1 MSEYK
6 AVKITG
12 GAVADFQGGKRVRT
26 RKQKSKGGADEPME
40 PEDHT
45 FKNASIT
52 KIVGGATMMAP
63 VGGATMMAPVGG
75 ATMMA
80 PVTPPVAAPSM
91 LNSPPSNSIQ
101 TPLLQPQQ
109 QQQQQQLQQGG
120 VKQIK
125 VELKK
130 KHQSKKVKLHPK
142 REISKVNGQIKKTRK
157 FVLGVSSFHKRMKR
171 AKKMQHT
178 VKAMPIDKLREQ
190 LINAKLIKKTS
201 KAPES
206 ILRQIAEDSQLVGKH
221 IL

>member
-52 KIVGGATMMAP
+52 KI

>member
-63 VGGATMMAPVGG
+63 V
-75 ATMMA
+75 
-80 PVTPPVAAPSM
+80 TPPVAAPSM
-91 LNSPPSNSIQ
+91 QNIANLTPNSIQ

-109 QQQQQQLQQGG
+109 HQPQQQQGG

-178 VKAMPIDKLREQ
+178 VKAMPIDKLREH
-190 LINAKLIKKTS
+190 LIKANLIKKTS

>member
-12 GAVADFQGGKRVRT
+12 GAIADFQGGKKT
-26 RKQKSKGGADEPME
+26 RHRKVKGGADEPVE
-40 PEDHT
+40 IEDHA
-45 FKNASIT
+45 FKHANIT
-52 KIVGGATMMAP
+52 KVM
-63 VGGATMMAPVGG
+63 GG

-80 PVTPPVAAPSM
+80 PVTPPIAAPSM
-91 LNSPPSNSIQ
+91 LNSIHNNSIQ

-109 QQQQQQLQQGG
+109 LQQPQQPQQLQQSQQPQQQGG
-120 VKQIK
+120 VKHIR

-142 REISKVNGQIKKTRK
+142 REISKVNSHAKKTRK
-157 FVLGVSSFHKRMKR
+157 FVLGISSFHKRMNR

-178 VKAMPIDKLREQ
+178 VKAMPIDKLREH

>member
-12 GAVADFQGGKRVRT
+12 GAVADFQGGKKT
-26 RKQKSKGGADEPME
+26 RKRKVKGGDEPVE
-40 PEDHT
+40 PVEEHS
-45 FKNASIT
+45 FRNANIT
-52 KIVGGATMMAP
+52 KITGGATA
-63 VGGATMMAPVGG
+63 
-75 ATMMA
+75 MA
-80 PVTPPVAAPSM
+80 PVTPPIAAPSM
-91 LNSPPSNSIQ
+91 LNSLPSNSIQ

-109 QQQQQQLQQGG
+109 QQQQQQPQPQPQQQGG
-120 VKQIK
+120 VKHIR

-142 REISKVNGQIKKTRK
+142 REISKVNSHAKKTRK
-157 FVLGVSSFHKRMKR
+157 FVLGVSSFHKRMNR

-178 VKAMPIDKLREQ
+178 VKAMPIDKLREH

>member
-12 GAVADFQGGKRVRT
+12 GAVADFQGGKKRRT
-26 RKQKSKGGADEPME
+26 RKQNLKGGADEPME

-52 KIVGGATMMAP
+52 KIT
-63 VGGATMMAPVGG
+63 GG

-91 LNSPPSNSIQ
+91 QNIASLTPNSIQ

-109 QQQQQQLQQGG
+109 PQQQQQQQGG

-178 VKAMPIDKLREQ
+178 VKAMSLDKLREH

>member
-63 VGGATMMAPVGG
+63 VGGATMMAPV
-75 ATMMA
+75 
-80 PVTPPVAAPSM
+80 TPPVAAPSM
-91 LNSPPSNSIQ
+91 QNSPPSNSIQ

-109 QQQQQQLQQGG
+109 QQQPQQQLQQGG

>member
-63 VGGATMMAPVGG
+63 V
-75 ATMMA
+75 
-80 PVTPPVAAPSM
+80 TPPVAAPSM
-91 LNSPPSNSIQ
+91 QNIASLTPNSIQ

-109 QQQQQQLQQGG
+109 QQQQQQQQGG

>member
-63 VGGATMMAPVGG
+63 VT
-75 ATMMA
+75 
-80 PVTPPVAAPSM
+80 PVAAPSM
-91 LNSPPSNSIQ
+91 QNIASLTPNSIQ
-101 TPLLQPQQ
+101 TPLLQPQ

>member
-26 RKQKSKGGADEPME
+26 RKQKLKGGADEPME

-45 FKNASIT
+45 FKNANIT

-63 VGGATMMAPVGG
+63 VGGATMMAPV
-75 ATMMA
+75 
-80 PVTPPVAAPSM
+80 TPPIAAPSM
-91 LNSPPSNSIQ
+91 QNIASLTSNSIQ

-109 QQQQQQLQQGG
+109 QQQQQQQQGG
-120 VKQIK
+120 VKHIK

-178 VKAMPIDKLREQ
+178 VKAMPIDKLKEH
-190 LINAKLIKKTS
+190 LIKANLIKKTS

>member
-63 VGGATMMAPVGG
+63 VGGATMMAPV
-75 ATMMA
+75 
-80 PVTPPVAAPSM
+80 TPPVAAPSM
-91 LNSPPSNSIQ
+91 QNIASLTPNSIQ

-109 QQQQQQLQQGG
+109 HQQQQQQQQGG

>member
-12 GAVADFQGGKRVRT
+12 GAVADFQGGKKRRT
-26 RKQKSKGGADEPME
+26 RKQNLKGGADEPME

-52 KIVGGATMMAP
+52 KIT
-63 VGGATMMAPVGG
+63 GG

-109 QQQQQQLQQGG
+109 QQQQGG

-142 REISKVNGQIKKTRK
+142 REISKVNSHVKKTRK

-178 VKAMPIDKLREQ
+178 VKAMSLDKLREH

>member
-26 RKQKSKGGADEPME
+26 RKQKSKGGADEPIE
-40 PEDHT
+40 AEDHS

-63 VGGATMMAPVGG
+63 V
-75 ATMMA
+75 
-80 PVTPPVAAPSM
+80 TPPVAAPSM
-91 LNSPPSNSIQ
+91 QNIVNLTHSSIQ
-101 TPLLQPQQ
+101 TPLLQSQQ
-109 QQQQQQLQQGG
+109 QQLQQQLQQGG

-171 AKKMQHT
+171 AKKMQYT
-178 VKAMPIDKLREQ
+178 VKAMPIDKLREH
-190 LINAKLIKKTS
+190 LIKANLIKKTS

>member
-12 GAVADFQGGKRVRT
+12 GAVADFQGGKKRRT
-26 RKQKSKGGADEPME
+26 RKQNLKGGADEPME

-52 KIVGGATMMAP
+52 KIT
-63 VGGATMMAPVGG
+63 GG

-101 TPLLQPQQ
+101 TPLLQSQQPQQ
-109 QQQQQQLQQGG
+109 QQGG

-142 REISKVNGQIKKTRK
+142 REISKVNSHVKKTRK

-178 VKAMPIDKLREQ
+178 VKAMSLDKLREH

>member
-12 GAVADFQGGKRVRT
+12 GAVADFQGGKKRRT
-26 RKQKSKGGADEPME
+26 RKQNLKGGADEPME

-52 KIVGGATMMAP
+52 KIT
-63 VGGATMMAPVGG
+63 GG

-109 QQQQQQLQQGG
+109 QQQQQGG

-142 REISKVNGQIKKTRK
+142 REISKVNSHVKKTRK

-178 VKAMPIDKLREQ
+178 VKAMSLDKLREH

>member
-63 VGGATMMAPVGG
+63 VGGATMMAPV
-75 ATMMA
+75 
-80 PVTPPVAAPSM
+80 TPPVAAPSM

-109 QQQQQQLQQGG
+109 QQQPQQQLQQGG

>member
-1 MSEYK
+1 MTEYK

-12 GAVADFQGGKRVRT
+12 GAVADFQGGKKT
-26 RKQKSKGGADEPME
+26 RSKRKVKGGDEPVE
-40 PEDHT
+40 EHSLKEFSYD
-45 FKNASIT
+45 NANIT
-52 KIVGGATMMAP
+52 KIT
-63 VGGATMMAPVGG
+63 GG

-91 LNSPPSNSIQ
+91 INSPHTNSIQ
-101 TPLLQPQQ
+101 IPLLLQKPQQ
-109 QQQQQQLQQGG
+109 PLQQGG
-120 VKQIK
+120 VKHIR

-130 KHQSKKVKLHPK
+130 KQSKKVNLHPK
-142 REISKVNGQIKKTRK
+142 REISKINGNVKKTRK
-157 FVLGVSSFHKRMKR
+157 FVLGVSSFHKRMNR
-171 AKKMQHT
+171 AKKMQRT
-178 VKAMPIDKLREQ
+178 VKAMPLDKLREH

>member
-63 VGGATMMAPVGG
+63 V
-75 ATMMA
+75 
-80 PVTPPVAAPSM
+80 TPPVAAPSM
-91 LNSPPSNSIQ
+91 QNSPPSNSIQ
-101 TPLLQPQQ
+101 TPLLQPQ

>member
-26 RKQKSKGGADEPME
+26 RKQKLKGGADEPVE
-40 PEDHT
+40 TEDHS
-45 FKNASIT
+45 FRNANIHKVT
-52 KIVGGATMMAP
+52 GGATA
-63 VGGATMMAPVGG
+63 
-75 ATMMA
+75 MA
-80 PVTPPVAAPSM
+80 PVTLPVAAPSM
-91 LNSPPSNSIQ
+91 QNITSLTHNSIQ

-109 QQQQQQLQQGG
+109 QQQGG

-142 REISKVNGQIKKTRK
+142 REISKVNSHAKKTRK

-171 AKKMQHT
+171 AKRMQHT
-178 VKAMPIDKLREQ
+178 VKAMPIEKLREQ

>member
-26 RKQKSKGGADEPME
+26 RKQKLKGGADEPME

-63 VGGATMMAPVGG
+63 V
-75 ATMMA
+75 
-80 PVTPPVAAPSM
+80 TPPIAAPSM
-91 LNSPPSNSIQ
+91 QNIASLTSNSIQ

-109 QQQQQQLQQGG
+109 QQQQQQQQGG
-120 VKQIK
+120 VKHIK

-178 VKAMPIDKLREQ
+178 VKAMPIDKLKEH
-190 LINAKLIKKTS
+190 LIKANLIKKTS

>member
-12 GAVADFQGGKRVRT
+12 GAVADFQGGKKT
-26 RKQKSKGGADEPME
+26 RKRKVKGGADEPME
-40 PEDHT
+40 PEEHT
-45 FKNASIT
+45 FKNANIT
-52 KIVGGATMMAP
+52 KITGGATA
-63 VGGATMMAPVGG
+63 
-75 ATMMA
+75 MA
-80 PVTPPVAAPSM
+80 PVTPPIAAPSM
-91 LNSPPSNSIQ
+91 LNSLSNSIQ
-101 TPLLQPQQ
+101 TPLLQMQS
-109 QQQQQQLQQGG
+109 QQQQQQLQQQPHQQPQQQPQQQGG

-178 VKAMPIDKLREQ
+178 VKAMPIEKLREQ

>member
-12 GAVADFQGGKRVRT
+12 GAVADFQGGKKRRT
-26 RKQKSKGGADEPME
+26 RKQNLKGGADEPME

-52 KIVGGATMMAP
+52 KI
-63 VGGATMMAPVGG
+63 VGG

-109 QQQQQQLQQGG
+109 PQQQQQQQGG

-142 REISKVNGQIKKTRK
+142 REISKVNSHVKKTRK

-178 VKAMPIDKLREQ
+178 VKAMSLDKLREH

>member
-63 VGGATMMAPVGG
+63 V
-75 ATMMA
+75 
-80 PVTPPVAAPSM
+80 TPPVAAPSM

-109 QQQQQQLQQGG
+109 QQQQQQQQGG

>member
-63 VGGATMMAPVGG
+63 V
-75 ATMMA
+75 
-80 PVTPPVAAPSM
+80 TPPVAAPSM
-91 LNSPPSNSIQ
+91 QNIASLTPNSIQ

-109 QQQQQQLQQGG
+109 QQQQPQQQLQQGG

>member
-12 GAVADFQGGKRVRT
+12 GAIADFQGGKKT
-26 RKQKSKGGADEPME
+26 RHRKVKGGDEPVE
-40 PEDHT
+40 PVEEHS
-45 FKNASIT
+45 FRNANIT
-52 KIVGGATMMAP
+52 KITGGATA
-63 VGGATMMAPVGG
+63 
-75 ATMMA
+75 MA

-91 LNSPPSNSIQ
+91 LNSIHNTSIQ
-101 TPLLQPQQ
+101 TPPLPQQ
-109 QQQQQQLQQGG
+109 QPPLQSLQQGG
-120 VKQIK
+120 VKHIK

-142 REISKVNGQIKKTRK
+142 REISKVNSHPKKTRK

-178 VKAMPIDKLREQ
+178 VKAMPIDKLREH

>member
-12 GAVADFQGGKRVRT
+12 GAVADFQGGKKRRT
-26 RKQKSKGGADEPME
+26 RKQNLKGGADEPME

-52 KIVGGATMMAP
+52 KIT
-63 VGGATMMAPVGG
+63 GG

-91 LNSPPSNSIQ
+91 QNIASLTPNSIQ

-109 QQQQQQLQQGG
+109 QQQPQQQLQQGG

-142 REISKVNGQIKKTRK
+142 REISKVNSHVKKTRK

-178 VKAMPIDKLREQ
+178 VKAMSLDKLREH